1 MSTILE
7 FMGTDHRAC
16 DELFAASEATVPNQC
31 WDDARGLFDRFHAA
45 MDRHL
50 AMEEQILFP
59 AFEAGTGFSMGPT
72 RVMRMEHEQMRE
84 LLQEME
90 TAVAVRNERDYL
102 GLSETLNMLMQ
113 QHNLKEEGMLYPMC
127 DQALAA
133 NKDSLIH
140 AMEAIAG

>member
-16 DELFAASEATVPNQC
+16 DELFAAGEATVANQR
-31 WDDARGLFDRFHAA
+31 WDDARGLFDRFRAA

-84 LLQEME
+84 LIQEME
-90 TAVAVRNERDYL
+90 TAVAARNERDYL